1 MIVPAVEFLVQLAV
15 VSVCFICQAQRPSN
29 SARKPSKTSERATAS
44 KEGINAQEA
53 ANLKRKFQSMQK
65 ACGKSAL
72 KVRSP
77 RPHSTNPNTLRR
89 KSKKRDNTNDDPTE
103 FENINTARQPALP
116 KNRRGKSKNCSDS
129 SCSTSR
135 SKNSSRKQSA
145 TKKPPSVK
153 KSGKEDDV
161 GERLIKRK
169 ASVKKTSLIVS
180 KDSLKG
186 KPNIPRPKLRT
197 SKSDGDIVFTPNGVP
212 VRLSERRL
220 SAPVPKD
227 QLPIEEFDMSK
238 DWHPPSGQKNSDK
251 DDDLPVAPTIDV
263 DEEDE
268 QNDADAPTRHACFDA
283 ATRIIN
289 TCFDQNRFSS
299 FLNPDELNLFN
310 DFFQGNQKTN
320 DTIFTIVNKR
330 ISPSYK
336 RRNPSP
342 RTPFW
347 TPSSRRTR
355 RVRSPRR
362 RGIQA

>member
-1 MIVPAVEFLVQLAV
+1 M
-15 VSVCFICQAQRPSN
+15 
-29 SARKPSKTSERATAS
+29 
-44 KEGINAQEA
+44 
-53 ANLKRKFQSMQK
+53 
-65 ACGKSAL
+65 
-72 KVRSP
+72 
-77 RPHSTNPNTLRR
+77 
-89 KSKKRDNTNDDPTE
+89 DNTNDDPTE